1 MLELTLNLNEIDFE
15 GGEDQQQQQPPS
27 IVEEVIQQESME
39 GRNLESVPSF
49 EQTDGQAITVVLA
62 TNQDG
67 GGAVDTEKQRQLE
80 RTLSDSSYTEDLAN
94 DILKES
100 VERLDPMVFVNKI
113 NEENV
118 LFVSALNCTIRVSSF
133 LNYLSFISL
142 KSSLLLNALILTV
155 LRI

>member
-1 MLELTLNLNEIDFE
+1 MLELTLNLNDIDFE
-15 GGEDQQQQQPPS
+15 AGEDQQQQPPS
-27 IVEEVIQQESME
+27 IVEEAIQPQSME

-49 EQTDGQAITVVLA
+49 EQTDRQHQPITVVLA

-67 GGAVDTEKQRQLE
+67 VYAVETDKQRDLE

-100 VERLDPMVFVNKI
+100 VEKLDPMVFVNKI

-118 LFVSALNCTIRVSSF
+118 LFVSVLNCIIRVS
-133 LNYLSFISL
+133 
-142 KSSLLLNALILTV
+142 
-155 LRI
+155 

>member
-1 MLELTLNLNEIDFE
+1 MLELTLNLNDIDFE
-15 GGEDQQQQQPPS
+15 AGEDQQQQPPP
-27 IVEEVIQQESME
+27 IVEEAIQPQSME

-49 EQTDGQAITVVLA
+49 EQTDRQHQPITVVLA

-67 GGAVDTEKQRQLE
+67 VYAVETDKQRDLE

-100 VERLDPMVFVNKI
+100 VEKLDPMVFVNKI

-118 LFVSALNCTIRVSSF
+118 LFVSVLNCIIRVS
-133 LNYLSFISL
+133 
-142 KSSLLLNALILTV
+142 
-155 LRI
+155 